1 MPDDNGS
8 GFDTATSRV
17 QGVQASNPAALNFFR
32 FTRLYFTHRLSTPP
46 MPRQT
51 RLSPAFRKRHPDGR
65 FDFLQLE
72 PRQMLAAN
80 LTSGLQVPNDLPAG
94 TNLVVNGE
102 FELFQQGT
110 AVSVTNDFATARFLP
125 GDQVT
130 GFDVIDG
137 DGDGNSVINLQT
149 FANDRGTILD
159 LDSLPGQDDR
169 IFQDIATAAGQEYLL
184 AFDFRN
190 SPLLGDNTD
199 TSTND
204 FEVFWNG
211 VLIASMTGGDFWQT
225 AALTVIGA
233 SDNPDADVAGDEVL
247 SRLEFRDGREG
258 DRGGDGRGALIHC
271 VRLTA
276 VTATDVVNGGF
287 EDVGSGTGPNFSPDD
302 VAGFSVFNFA
312 DDAQPRVIQVNEFQ
326 PDEIPVEGEN
336 YLSINSDNSVIDQ
349 VFQDI
354 ATEAGRTYYVTFQY
368 RTDPDSSGD
377 PDQLRVRWNDAW
389 AATFIGT
396 SEWQSVGILLDA
408 DSDLTRLNFRE
419 AGEDTGDGA
428 GVHIDDVQIFVVD
441 QIVNDLAIDLQGSGS
456 GTLATS
462 NFIEDGPAVEVAPN
476 LVISRAS
483 GTNLSS
489 ATVALLGV
497 PAESTE
503 LLAVSADAALA
514 AGLTAQYDA
523 ALGVLTLQGNASLQQ
538 YQTVLRTVNY
548 QNASDAFAATT
559 REIGFQVT
567 DEAIEVGGTSSP
579 QAVATVTLTQ
589 QNDAPTLAAI
599 EDITAGFGQT
609 VQFQTVA
616 NDLDGDDLSFAVSV
630 AGLAATQ
637 SQPTISEDG
646 EFSLIATQ
654 AGTFDI
660 TVTATDAA
668 QVVTQQQFSITVN
681 EFVPFEGVGALSNI
695 PVAQRLNIY
704 TEAPPFNIDT
714 DNTFDAVLETDA
726 GTIEIRLLDDESPT
740 FVNNFVNLARD
751 GFYDGLIFHR
761 VIDGFVAQGG
771 DPEGT
776 GTGGPGF
783 QIPDEVGN
791 TIPFNSRGQLSF
803 ANSGNNTTG
812 SQFFITFDQTNLSTG
827 QFSVFGN
834 VTAGD
839 DVLDQIVR
847 TATSTVFGEIPI
859 EGAVATVV
867 NSITIVETPSEIG

>member
-1 MPDDNGS
+1 MP
-8 GFDTATSRV
+8 
-17 QGVQASNPAALNFFR
+17 
-32 FTRLYFTHRLSTPP
+32 RLLRLS
-46 MPRQT
+46 
-51 RLSPAFRKRHPDGR
+51 RLLRKRPSSGR
-65 FDFLQLE
+65 FDFVRLE

-80 LTSGLQVPNDLPAG
+80 LSSGLQVPNDLPAG
-94 TNLVVNGE
+94 TNLIVNGE
-102 FELFQQGT
+102 FESFDQGT
-110 AVSVTNDFATARFLP
+110 SPSVTNDFATARFLP

-137 DGDGNSVINLQT
+137 DGDGSAAINLLT
-149 FANDRGTILD
+149 FSNDRGTILD

-169 IFQDIATAAGQEYLL
+169 VFQDINTEAGQQYLL

-190 SPLLGDNTD
+190 SPLINGSTD

-211 VLIASMTGGDFWQT
+211 ELIASKTGGNFWQT

-233 SDNPDADVAGDEVL
+233 SDDPANDVAGESVL

-276 VTATDVVNGGF
+276 VTSSPIINGGF
-287 EDVGSGTGPNFSPDD
+287 EDVGSGSGPNFAPDD

-312 DDAQPRVIQVNEFQ
+312 DDAQPRVIQVNSFQ
-326 PDEIPVEGEN
+326 SDESPVEGEN
-336 YLSINSDNSVIDQ
+336 FLSVNSDSSLIDQ

-354 ATEAGRTYYVTFQY
+354 DTEAGRTYYVTFQY
-368 RTDPDSSGD
+368 RTDPNSTAEA
-377 PDQLRVRWNDAW
+377 DQLRVRWNDAW
-389 AATFIGT
+389 AATFVGT

-428 GVHIDDVQIFVVD
+428 GVQIDDVQIFEVD
-441 QIVNDLAIDLQGSGS
+441 EIANDLAIDLEGS
-456 GTLATS
+456 GTGTAATS
-462 NFIEDGPAVEVAPN
+462 TFIENGAAVEVAAD
-476 LVISRAS
+476 LVISRTTGA
-483 GTNLSS
+483 GLSS
-489 ATVALLGV
+489 ATVALLGAA
-497 PAESTE
+497 PQATE
-503 LLAVSADAALA
+503 VLAVDADAVLA
-514 AGLTAQYDA
+514 AGLTSQFDA
-523 ALGVLTLQGNASLQQ
+523 TTGVLSLLGNATVEQ
-538 YQTVLRTVNY
+538 YQTVLRTVSYLNT
-548 QNASDAFAATT
+548 ADVLVDPT
-559 REIGFQVT
+559 REIGFQIT
-567 DEAIEVGGTSSP
+567 DDAIVVGGTSSE
-579 QAVATVTLTQ
+579 QAIVTVTLTE

-599 EDITAGFGQT
+599 EDLTVGFGEQ
-609 VQFQTVA
+609 VQFQTEAV
-616 NDLDGDDLSFAVSV
+616 DVDGDDLTFAVSV

-637 SQPTISEDG
+637 SQPTISDAG
-646 EFSLIATQ
+646 EFSLIATE
-654 AGTFDI
+654 AGTFDFTI
-660 TVTATDAA
+660 TATDAA
-668 QVVTQQQFSITVN
+668 QVVTEQQFSITVN

-695 PVAQRLNIY
+695 PAAQRLNFF
-704 TEAPPFNIDT
+704 TEAPPQNINT
-714 DNTFDAVLETDA
+714 DNTFDAILETDA

-751 GFYDGLIFHR
+751 GFYDGLVFHR

-771 DPEGT
+771 DPAGT

-791 TIPFNSRGQLSF
+791 TIPFDSRGQLSF
-803 ANSGNNTTG
+803 ANSGNDTTG

-839 DVLDQIVR
+839 AVLDQIVR

-859 EGAVATVV
+859 DGAVPTVV
-867 NSITIVETPSEIG
+867 NSITIVETPSDDA